1 MHILTAKNDVGRLLT
16 KQVNGSLIEAHM
28 FKFEGIYTPAVT
40 PYAANGAI
48 DFDRFEAV
56 LESLIDGGVHGIII
70 GGSTG
75 EYYAQTVEERLLL
88 AERARK
94 VTANRL
100 PLIIGTGA
108 IRTEDAV
115 LYAKHAREIS
125 ADAILITSPPYAL
138 PTEQENAHH
147 ALVVDESALLPAM
160 LYNYPGRMGISMGET
175 YFNAVSRSKNI
186 VAIKESSGDMN
197 NLHLLACKF
206 PNIALSCGWDD
217 LALEFF
223 AWGARSWVCAGSNF
237 IPAEHVALYQ
247 ACVVDKDFAKGR
259 KIMAAM
265 MPLMNFLDAGKFVQ
279 AIKYGCDLNG
289 LATGSARAPL
299 QDLDDSEKA
308 KLQATIADVKRNVA
322 AALAE

>member
-1 MHILTAKNDVGRLLT
+1 
-16 KQVNGSLIEAHM
+16 M

-48 DFDRFEAV
+48 DFGRFEEV
-56 LESLIDGGVHGIII
+56 LESLITAGVHGIII

-75 EYYAQTVEERLLL
+75 EYYAQTLEERLSL
-88 AERARK
+88 AEHARK
-94 VTANRL
+94 VTAGRL
-100 PLIIGTGA
+100 PLIVGTGA
-108 IRTEDAV
+108 IRTEDAII
-115 LYAKHAREIS
+115 YAKHARDIH

-138 PTEQENAHH
+138 PTELENAHH
-147 ALVVDESALLPAM
+147 ALAVDEAAQLPVM
-160 LYNYPGRMGISMGET
+160 LYNYPGRMGITMGER
-175 YFNAVSRSKNI
+175 YFNEVSRSPNV

-247 ACVVDKDFAKGR
+247 ACVVEKDFDKGR

-265 MPLMNFLDAGKFVQ
+265 MPLMHFLDAGKFVQ
-279 AIKYGCDLNG
+279 SIKYGCDLNG
-289 LATGSARAPL
+289 LVTGPARAPL
-299 QDLDDSEKA
+299 QNLDENEKA
-308 KLQATIADVKRNVA
+308 ELKNVINEVKRNVA
-322 AALAE
+322 AVTKA